1 MPARLGKILV
11 VIALTT
17 MVGLHWTL
25 LQTVAWTGMLA
36 NNLCTESLSQAV
48 ANTFDGDHPCPLCR
62 AIAAA
67 KKSEKKSEALASS
80 LKFEFP
86 PAQSGLALT
95 APPRPQPAPAL
106 DFFPQSCRQKP
117 PTPPPRSFF
126 V

>member
-1 MPARLGKILV
+1 MLARLGKILI

-48 ANTFDGDHPCPLCR
+48 SNTFNGDHPCPLCR

-67 KKSEKKSEALASS
+67 KKSEKKSEALAAS

-86 PAQSGLALT
+86 PSQAGFVLT
-95 APPRPQPAPAL
+95 APPRFQSATAL
-106 DFFPQSCRQKP
+106 DSAPQSCRPKP